1 MDKRNEVTLNGKRY
15 MVQGTAVCV
24 YCESKVAWRS
34 GWRAVRSAKIAAEVL
49 RVYDKTSVCA
59 EVLCDIKSE
68 FEYLGVRDFGAS
80 GLSKQLEQRVNA
92 HYLNAVKALDAIAKL
107 QAIAK
112 AQGEYA

>member
-49 RVYDKTSVCA
+49 
-59 EVLCDIKSE
+59 
-68 FEYLGVRDFGAS
+68 
-80 GLSKQLEQRVNA
+80 LEQRVNA

-107 QAIAK
+107 QAIAQ

>member
-49 RVYDKTSVCA
+49 LRIYDKA
-59 EVLCDIKSE
+59 PLE
-68 FEYLGVRDFGAS
+68 F
-80 GLSKQLEQRVNA
+80 
-92 HYLNAVKALDAIAKL
+92 LDDMVSA
-107 QAIAK
+107 
-112 AQGEYA
+112 